1 LYSYFGSFGDPLA
14 GAGLDPYPEGLLARL
29 AEQGVNGVWLHVVLR
44 QLAPGGDAFPEF
56 GAGHEA
62 RLKNLAALAAR
73 AKKHG
78 IKIYL
83 YMNEPR
89 AMPLPFFE
97 GRKELRGPAE
107 GGFAAMCTSDPP
119 VTRWLEAAIGHV
131 FRAVPDL
138 GGTFTIT
145 ASENLTH
152 CASHGRRVDCP
163 RCGGRTD
170 AELIAGV
177 NAALLA
183 GVRSASPSA
192 RVIAWDWGWN
202 GHGLAPEII
211 AALPAGVD
219 VMSVSEWGVPIERGG
234 VRTVVNEY
242 ALSAVGPGPRA
253 KKHWELA
260 RARGLGAFAKL
271 QIGVTWEIASVPY
284 LPVLDLVAEHMKNL
298 AREGVTGRMLS
309 WSLGGYP
316 SPNLKV
322 AQMFTDDPGAEPAG
336 VLDRIAVERYGE
348 AARDDARRA
357 WTAFSAAFR
366 AYPYSGTGVY
376 AGPQHMGP
384 ANLLFA
390 RPTGYGATMVGI
402 PYDNLDSW
410 RGPYPRAVY
419 AEQFRKVADG
429 WAGGVKALEEGLA
442 KVTDPGAR
450 AVLESDLRVAR
461 AAGLHFASVANQA
474 RFVIARDR
482 LVGTI
487 TSEDEKTRLRA
498 ELGAILDDEARLA
511 RELFRLAHIDS
522 RLGFEATNQYFYTP
536 QDLVEKVLN
545 VEDLKARLPGLP

>member
-1 LYSYFGSFGDPLA
+1 
-14 GAGLDPYPEGLLARL
+14 
-29 AEQGVNGVWLHVVLR
+29 
-44 QLAPGGDAFPEF
+44 
-56 GAGHEA
+56 
-62 RLKNLAALAAR
+62 
-73 AKKHG
+73 
-78 IKIYL
+78 
-83 YMNEPR
+83 
-89 AMPLPFFE
+89 
-97 GRKELRGPAE
+97 
-107 GGFAAMCTSDPP
+107 
-119 VTRWLEAAIGHV
+119 V

-138 GGTFTIT
+138 GGVFTIT

-152 CASHGRRVDCP
+152 CGSHGKRADCP
-163 RCGGRTD
+163 RCAGRAD
-170 AELIAGV
+170 ADLIAGV

-183 GVRSASPSA
+183 GVRSSSPMA

-202 GHGLAPEII
+202 NHGLASEII

-219 VMSVSEWGVPIERGG
+219 LMSVSEWNVPIERGG
-234 VRTVVNEY
+234 VKTVINEY

-322 AQMFTDDPGAEPAG
+322 AQLFSDDPNAEPAD

-357 WTAFSAAFR
+357 WSAFSAAFR
-366 AYPYSGTGVY
+366 EYPYSGTGVY
-376 AGPQHMGP
+376 AGPQQMGP

-390 RPTGYGATMVGI
+390 RPTGYGATMVGL

-410 RGPYPRAVY
+410 RGPYPREVY
-419 AEQFRKVADG
+419 AAQCRKVADG
-429 WAGGVKALEEGLA
+429 WARGVADLERAETKVASSPARDTLA
-442 KVTDPGAR
+442 A
-450 AVLESDLRVAR
+450 DLRVAR
-461 AAGLHFASVANQA
+461 AAGLHFASMANQA

-487 TSEDEKTRLRA
+487 TSDEDRKRLRG
-498 ELGAILDDEARLA
+498 EMSDLLDDEARLA
-511 RELFRLAHIDS
+511 RALFALAHVDS

-545 VEDLKARLPGLP
+545 VEDLKSKLSEAP